1 MRINKF
7 LAECGVASRRATDKM
22 IIDGEVKINGRI
34 CSLGD
39 EVNLDDDNVTVNG
52 KTVSTVKKYDY
63 YILNKPKG
71 YVCTVRD
78 DKGRKTV
85 MDLLPPNVKRVFPV
99 GRLDY
104 DSEGLLIMTNDG
116 ELTYRLTHPKNE
128 IPKTYL
134 VKLEGTI
141 TDEALNKVKNGVV
154 IDGKRTGK
162 CNVKV
167 VEQTRDA
174 VRLHITITEGR
185 NRQVRK
191 MFLAVGKEVK
201 LLKRIKVGEL
211 TLRGLDRGEVRKLT
225 AEEVEYLMN
234 L

>member
-7 LAECGVASRRATDKM
+7 LAECGVASRRAADKM

-154 IDGKRTGK
+154 IDGKPRVSVT
-162 CNVKV
+162 
-167 VEQTRDA
+167 
-174 VRLHITITEGR
+174 
-185 NRQVRK
+185 
-191 MFLAVGKEVK
+191 
-201 LLKRIKVGEL
+201 
-211 TLRGLDRGEVRKLT
+211 
-225 AEEVEYLMN
+225 
-234 L
+234 

>member
-7 LAECGVASRRATDKM
+7 LAECGVASRRAADKM

-128 IPKTYL
+128 IPKTYW

-162 CNVKV
+162 CNIKV

>member
-7 LAECGVASRRATDKM
+7 LAECGVASRRAADKM

-85 MDLLPPNVKRVFPV
+85 MDLLPPNVKHVFPV

-141 TDEALNKVKNGVV
+141 TDEALNKVKHGVV

>member
-1 MRINKF
+1 MRINKY
-7 LAECGVASRRATDKM
+7 LAECGVASRRAADKM
-22 IIDGEVKINGRI
+22 IENGEVKINGKI

-39 EVNLDDDNVTVNG
+39 EVDIDSDHVTVNG
-52 KTVSTVKKYDY
+52 KTVSAVKKYDY
-63 YILNKPKG
+63 YIMNKPKG
-71 YVCTVRD
+71 YVCTVKD

-85 MDLLPPNVKRVFPV
+85 MDLLPQNVKRVFPV

-104 DSEGLLIMTNDG
+104 DSEGLLILTNDG

-141 TDEALNKVKNGVV
+141 SDEALNKVRNGIV
-154 IDGKRTGK
+154 IDGKKTGK
-162 CNVKV
+162 SNIKI

-201 LLKRIKVGEL
+201 LLKRIKIGEL
-211 TLRGLDRGEVRKLT
+211 SLKGLDRGEVRKLT
-225 AEEVEYLMN
+225 NEEVEYLSN

>member
-1 MRINKF
+1 MRINKC
-7 LAECGVASRRATDKM
+7 LAECGVASRRAADKM

-162 CNVKV
+162 CNIKV

>member
-7 LAECGVASRRATDKM
+7 LAECGVASRRAADKM

-167 VEQTRDA
+167 VEQTRDV

>member
-7 LAECGVASRRATDKM
+7 LAECGVASRRAADKM

-85 MDLLPPNVKRVFPV
+85 MDLLPPNVKHVFPV

-225 AEEVEYLMN
+225 EEEVEYLMN

>member
-7 LAECGVASRRATDKM
+7 LAECGVASRRAADKM

-85 MDLLPPNVKRVFPV
+85 MDLLPPNVKHVFPV

-167 VEQTRDA
+167 VERTRDA

>member
-7 LAECGVASRRATDKM
+7 LAECGVASRRAADKM
-22 IIDGEVKINGRI
+22 IMDGEVKINGRI

>member
-7 LAECGVASRRATDKM
+7 LAECGVASRRAADKM

-85 MDLLPPNVKRVFPV
+85 MDLLPPNVKHVFPV

-104 DSEGLLIMTNDG
+104 DSEGMLIMTNDG

>member
-7 LAECGVASRRATDKM
+7 LAECGVASRRAADKM

-225 AEEVEYLMN
+225 AEEVDYLMN

>member
-1 MRINKF
+1 MRINKY
-7 LAECGVASRRATDKM
+7 LAECGVASRRAADKM
-22 IIDGEVKINGRI
+22 IENGEVKINGKI

-39 EVNLDDDNVTVNG
+39 EVDIDSDHVTVNG
-52 KTVSTVKKYDY
+52 KTVSAVKKYDY
-63 YILNKPKG
+63 YIMNKPKG
-71 YVCTVRD
+71 YVCTVKD

-85 MDLLPPNVKRVFPV
+85 MDLLPQNVKRVFPV

-104 DSEGLLIMTNDG
+104 DSEGLLILTNDG

-141 TDEALNKVKNGVV
+141 SDEALNKVRNGVV
-154 IDGKRTGK
+154 IDGKKTGK
-162 CNVKV
+162 SNIKI

-201 LLKRIKVGEL
+201 LLKRIKIGEL
-211 TLRGLDRGEVRKLT
+211 SLKGLDRGEVRKLT
-225 AEEVEYLMN
+225 NEEVEYLSN